1 MTATVGLDPARE
13 PVRVVIA
20 DDHPV
25 FLSGLRML
33 LDLVDEVE
41 VVGEART
48 GTEAIAEIYR
58 LRPNLALIDVNMPG
72 ASGIEVTKTI
82 TARRP
87 DTAVIILS
95 MLADQDAFLAA
106 VRAGARGYLVKGASS
121 EDIRQAIGTVRR
133 GGVVFSSEVA
143 GWALDH
149 LTKPRDS
156 AKPFPE
162 LTDRERAVLELVA
175 DGMGNASIARRLGLS
190 IKTVRNYLSRI
201 FAKLQIAD
209 RTEAA
214 VLARRTGL
222 GS

>member
-1 MTATVGLDPARE
+1 VTAATELQQARE
-13 PVRVVIA
+13 PIRVVIA

-33 LDLVDEVE
+33 LDLISEVE

-48 GTEAIAEIYR
+48 GPEAIAEIYR
-58 LRPNLALIDVNMPG
+58 LRPDLALIDVNMPG

-82 TARRP
+82 AARRP
-87 DTAVIILS
+87 DTSVVILS
-95 MLADQDAFLAA
+95 MLEDHDVLLAA

-121 EDIRQAIGTVRR
+121 EDIRQAIGTVCR
-133 GGVVFSSEVA
+133 GGVVFGSEVA
-143 GWALDH
+143 RWVLDH
-149 LTKPRDS
+149 LTKPRES

-175 DGMGNASIARRLGLS
+175 DGMGNATIARRLGLS

-214 VLARRTGL
+214 VLARRAGL

>member
-1 MTATVGLDPARE
+1 VTAATELEPGRE
-13 PVRVVIA
+13 PIRVVIA

-33 LDLVDEVE
+33 LDLISEVE

-48 GTEAIAEIYR
+48 GPEAIAEIYR
-58 LRPNLALIDVNMPG
+58 LRPDLALIDVNMPG

-82 TARRP
+82 AARRP
-87 DTAVIILS
+87 DTSIVILS
-95 MLADQDAFLAA
+95 MLEDHDVLLAA

-121 EDIRQAIGTVRR
+121 EDIRQAIGTVCR
-133 GGVVFSSEVA
+133 GGVVFGSEVA
-143 GWALDH
+143 RWVLDH
-149 LTKPRDS
+149 LTKPRES

-175 DGMGNASIARRLGLS
+175 DGMGNATIARRLGLS

-214 VLARRTGL
+214 VLARRAGL